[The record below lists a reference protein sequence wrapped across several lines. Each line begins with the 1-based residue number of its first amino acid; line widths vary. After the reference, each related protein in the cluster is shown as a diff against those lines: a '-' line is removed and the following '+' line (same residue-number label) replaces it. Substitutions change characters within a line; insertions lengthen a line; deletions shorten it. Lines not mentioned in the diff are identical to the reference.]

1 MQKTDLSLKNL
12 IIFDLDGTI
21 ALSKS
26 ALDSEMVSSLAE
38 LLAKKSVAVI
48 SGGGFPEFEKQF
60 LGVLISEYPEID
72 FSSLFI
78 FPTCS
83 TSFYKYSEKSGRR
96 FTRILCFLKKKKR
109 FFLRFN
115 KFFKRQGMSNLK
127 KCMEK
132 Y

>member
-60 LGVLISEYPEID
+60 
-72 FSSLFI
+72 
-78 FPTCS
+78 
-83 TSFYKYSEKSGRR
+83 
-96 FTRILCFLKKKKR
+96 
-109 FFLRFN
+109 
-115 KFFKRQGMSNLK
+115 
-127 KCMEK
+127 
-132 Y
+132 